1 MSATRST
8 SSRPPSR
15 LPGAPLGLLLAALLV
30 AACGKPAAFGEA
42 NSLIVVADS
51 PELWQEV
58 QDTTY
63 TALEPTFFSVRDEKK
78 FFVEPVDTVAA
89 DKFEKLRIFKQVLI
103 FGTPGNRFVQM
114 AAEEAELEGRPE
126 PGQIFG
132 VRNLWAQNQVVTV
145 VVLDPE
151 DRAGSWEAALPELAE
166 RIDRTYRQFVR
177 DRMYVSG
184 PDTVAQNSLADRF
197 RFGVEFPA
205 VYEVQVGDEGRPVV
219 LRNDNPSPAE
229 LIRSVTVDWREPAD
243 SLTADLA
250 YAWRASLD
258 STLYNVPQAIDTT
271 NAAVE
276 RFEHQGR
283 PALEAT
289 GTWSDEGGSVPAAGP
304 FVVWL
309 VDCPERT
316 YFLDGWVYA
325 PGENKYQYV
334 LQVREIMGSFRC
346 SP

>member
-1 MSATRST
+1 MSARRSDV
-8 SSRPPSR
+8 SHRPSPA
-15 LPGAPLGLLLAALLV
+15 LGASPALLLLALV
-30 AACGKPAAFGEA
+30 LTACGKPSAFGEA
-42 NSLIVVADS
+42 NSLIVVAESDS
-51 PELWQEV
+51 LWRQV

-63 TALEPTFFSVRDEKK
+63 TALEPTFYSVRDEKK
-78 FFVEPVDTVAA
+78 FFVEPVDTASTQ
-89 DKFEKLRIFKQVLI
+89 DFERLRIFKQVLI
-103 FGTPGNRFVQM
+103 FGTPDNRFVQRV
-114 AAEEAELEGRPE
+114 AEEADLEGRPE

-132 VRNLWAQNQVVTV
+132 ARNLWAQNQVVTA
-145 VVLDPE
+145 VVLDPD
-151 DRAGSWEAALPELAE
+151 DRLGSWQAALPELGD
-166 RIDRTYRQFVR
+166 RIERTYRQFVR

-184 PDTVAQNSLADRF
+184 PDTVASDSLAERF
-197 RFGVEFPA
+197 RFGIEFPE
-205 VYEVQVGDEGRPVV
+205 VYEVRTRDEGAPVV
-219 LRNDNPSPAE
+219 IRNDNPSPAD
-229 LIRSVTVDWREPAD
+229 LIRSVTVDWRDPVD

-271 NAAVE
+271 NARTE
-276 RFEHQGR
+276 RFEQRGR
-283 PALEAT
+283 PAIEVT

-325 PGENKYQYV
+325 PGQNKYQYV